1 MTKEEM
7 IEIYMNFSKY
17 VLGEIPFPREDYLK
31 KCAPETPENLSA
43 GKVSVLKEYNRQNL
57 LPKKMAGKY
66 AEVLSTPG

>member
-17 VLGEIPFPREDYLK
+17 VLGDIPFPREDYLK
-31 KCAPETPENLSA
+31 KCVPETSDNLSA

-57 LPKKMAGKY
+57 LPKKMVGKY
-66 AEVLSTPG
+66 AQVLSTPG